1 MAHAVGVPQSQICRL
16 CSNPFKLYGS
26 LVSMGKAFEAGFS
39 DSERRCNNTSWARSN
54 YFSRRGSYEPGFELL
69 GCHSLCHMYGP
80 CRVSYFILRTPFV
93 HCEGILRY
101 RACLFM
107 RCFVGIALD
116 WDARPKHSAAAEA
129 LYF

>member
-1 MAHAVGVPQSQICRL
+1 MAHAVRVPQSQFCRL

-26 LVSMGKAFEAGFS
+26 LVSMGKAFEAAFS
-39 DSERRCNNTSWARSN
+39 DSERRCNNISRARSN
-54 YFSRRGSYEPGFELL
+54 YFSRRGSDEPEFELL

-80 CRVSYFILRTPFV
+80 CRVSYFILPTSFV

-101 RACLFM
+101 FAFLSM

-116 WDARPKHSAAAEA
+116 WDARPKHSAAVAS